1 MMNKARDFV
10 KVWFLENYNSEGY
23 PEQPGEEHYEAKTM
37 ATQCVKAAEAV
48 GISECD
54 LKAELG
60 DMEAHFRAEIERAV
74 GQS

>member
-1 MMNKARDFV
+1 MDQAQDFV
-10 KVWFLENYNSEGY
+10 KTWFLENYDSEGY

-37 ATQCVKAAEAV
+37 AAQCVKAAEAV
-48 GISECD
+48 GISEGD

-74 GQS
+74 GRT